1 MLCRKPPTFIVTLS
15 FLKTSNMFSIQAVE
29 ILPVV
34 FFFMWVFFVARNSLR
49 WVTEMKR
56 TNDWISTVFNSASV
70 YFLVIFS
77 KGGKGGKGLI
87 KSSTADC
94 LSSIIG
100 LTDTFIKTDFSQ
112 ERFFKDLANQ
122 VRITTEGNWPFIL
135 KKLINFNTKWN
146 ETLKQY

>member
-1 MLCRKPPTFIVTLS
+1 
-15 FLKTSNMFSIQAVE
+15 
-29 ILPVV
+29 
-34 FFFMWVFFVARNSLR
+34 
-49 WVTEMKR
+49 MKR
-56 TNDWISTVFNSASV
+56 TNDWISTTVLNSASV

-135 KKLINFNTKWN
+135 KKLINFNTK
-146 ETLKQY
+146 

>member
-1 MLCRKPPTFIVTLS
+1 
-15 FLKTSNMFSIQAVE
+15 
-29 ILPVV
+29 
-34 FFFMWVFFVARNSLR
+34 
-49 WVTEMKR
+49 MKR

-77 KGGKGGKGLI
+77 KGGKGLI

-135 KKLINFNTKWN
+135 KNLINFSTK
-146 ETLKQY
+146 